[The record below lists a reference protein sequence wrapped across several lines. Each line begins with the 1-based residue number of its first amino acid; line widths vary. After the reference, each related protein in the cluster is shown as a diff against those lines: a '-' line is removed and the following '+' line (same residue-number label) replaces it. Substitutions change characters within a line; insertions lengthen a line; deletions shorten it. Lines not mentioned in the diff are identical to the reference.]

1 MTRVLTAANLK
12 GGTTKT
18 TSVAFL
24 AHALARHGRK
34 TIVIDADPQGSA
46 LRWQG
51 MAGWPVP
58 VMGLASTTL
67 HRQLWGVVDPARFD
81 LVIIDTPPL
90 EERDG
95 IVASA
100 LRVAT
105 DVIVPMSPT
114 MMELDRIGPVW
125 AAVEASAGYRDDDP
139 TVTVLLT
146 RVIPRASSTEAI
158 RATLA
163 DQGRQ
168 VLTTTVPR
176 RESYAQAF
184 GAPVDPDDGP
194 YGEVATEL
202 LTVWGER

>member
-1 MTRVLTAANLK
+1 MTRVLVAANLK

-24 AHALARHGRK
+24 AHALAQRGRRVV
-34 TIVIDADPQGSA
+34 VIDADPQGSA

-51 MAGWPVP
+51 MAGWPIP

-81 LVIIDTPPL
+81 LVVVDTPPL

-105 DVIVPMSPT
+105 DVIVPMAPT

-125 AAVEASAGYRDDDP
+125 AAVESAAGHRDDDP

-163 DQGRQ
+163 GQGRQ
-168 VLTTTVPR
+168 VLATTVPR

-184 GAPVDPDDGP
+184 GAPVDPEDGP

-202 LTVWGER
+202 MTGWQG